1 MFGFLLPKNSR
12 KKRSPSRKASEP
24 EAHSLPENGLDFTLQ
39 RDHYR
44 TLRLTVKPD
53 GAVRVKA
60 PVSVPLE
67 DILRFVSSR
76 LAWIREKQGFFLEH
90 RGTAADFREGGT
102 ILVLGRPFRLCL
114 IPAKRGSHPRL
125 SAGRLELPCRSDS
138 PADIEAAFKAWRMA
152 VAKLVLSCRLNRLE
166 AHARAIFRDN
176 AAVSCLTVRS
186 LKRRWGSCSVR
197 GQITLAAQ
205 LIELPLPLIDY
216 VLCHE
221 LCHLRRMDHSPDFH
235 TALQRLLPD
244 AREREKAI
252 RIWSLEHPRS

>member
-1 MFGFLLPKNSR
+1 
-12 KKRSPSRKASEP
+12 
-24 EAHSLPENGLDFTLQ
+24 
-39 RDHYR
+39 
-44 TLRLTVKPD
+44 
-53 GAVRVKA
+53 
-60 PVSVPLE
+60 
-67 DILRFVSSR
+67 
-76 LAWIREKQGFFLEH
+76 
-90 RGTAADFREGGT
+90 
-102 ILVLGRPFRLCL
+102 
-114 IPAKRGSHPRL
+114 
-125 SAGRLELPCRSDS
+125 
-138 PADIEAAFKAWRMA
+138 MA
-152 VAKLVLSCRLNRLE
+152 VAKLVLSRRLNRLE
-166 AHARAIFRDN
+166 THARAIFRDN